1 MEAYNMGTRKV
12 VSQPVKIINFLQSG
26 KSLSIAQ
33 AKSRLGVTQLPAR
46 VSELR
51 AEGYAI
57 YTNVNKAGNTTYRL
71 GTPSRAMVSAAHAA
85 GVSFN

>member
-1 MEAYNMGTRKV
+1 MSTRKV
-12 VSQPVKIINFLQSG
+12 VSQPVKILNFLKTGQ
-26 KSLSIAQ
+26 SLSIAQ
-33 AKSRLGVTQLPAR
+33 AGSRLGVTQLPAR

>member
-51 AEGYAI
+51 ADGYAI

>member
-1 MEAYNMGTRKV
+1 M
-12 VSQPVKIINFLQSG
+12 VSQPVIIINFLQSG

-46 VSELR
+46 VAELR

-71 GTPSRAMVSAAHAA
+71 GTPRRAMVSAAHAA

>member
-51 AEGYAI
+51 AEGFAI

-71 GTPSRAMVSAAHAA
+71 GTPSRAMISAAHAA

>member
-1 MEAYNMGTRKV
+1 MGTRKV
-12 VSQPVKIINFLQSG
+12 VSQPQKIINFLNSG

-51 AEGYAI
+51 AAGYAI